1 MFGGDVHLRA
11 YGDLHRAGI
20 SPQLGR
26 VGLDSWARDF
36 ADIKFQLTALA
47 TRTAKSARISA
58 DKFKTLTGD
67 KPKNYS
73 GEKPW
78 LQMLQENPD
87 LDVVAVATPDHLH
100 TDVILAS
107 LRNGMHVITEKPM
120 CLDIREAD
128 RIIELARK
136 QERIVAVD
144 MHKRFDPDHLRIR
157 EDIKKRI
164 GKPLYGTNGVFG
176 NTFDGQTTTAD
187 DLLVKYTYYGDA
199 DLNGKVDGTD
209 YSLLDGGF
217 NNHLTGWLNGDFN
230 YDGVIDGTDY
240 SFMDGGFNN
249 QGIALSSTEIAQPG
263 AEVISVPEPALVP
276 TMIVLAYITQL
287 HRRKRSS

>member
-1 MFGGDVHLRA
+1 VNPGAIAHFTSINGAGSLNVAGTADATAVRVGNLAVSGKLSIKPQSLPRNSSATVSMVDSFTLDGGQFDLSNNDLVIHHGDVTAIRNAIRTGWNYNSGYWNGSGLTSSSA
-11 YGDLHRAGI
+11 AGDTRFSTG
-20 SPQLGR
+20 LG
-26 VGLDSWARDF
+26 
-36 ADIKFQLTALA
+36 
-47 TRTAKSARISA
+47 
-58 DKFKTLTGD
+58 
-67 KPKNYS
+67 Y
-73 GEKPW
+73 
-78 LQMLQENPD
+78 LQNSD
-87 LDVVAVATPDHLH
+87 G
-100 TDVILAS
+100 
-107 LRNGMHVITEKPM
+107 N
-120 CLDIREAD
+120 
-128 RIIELARK
+128 
-136 QERIVAVD
+136 
-144 MHKRFDPDHLRIR
+144 
-157 EDIKKRI
+157 